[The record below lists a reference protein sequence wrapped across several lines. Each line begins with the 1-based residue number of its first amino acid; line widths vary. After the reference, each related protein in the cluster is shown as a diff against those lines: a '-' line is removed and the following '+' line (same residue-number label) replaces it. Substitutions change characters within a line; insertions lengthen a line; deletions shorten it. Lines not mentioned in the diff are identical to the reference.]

1 MEPVIKAKVTS
12 NGGSRAMPIPK
23 TVLHSFNSFAC
34 YSEPERLLLQGMFA
48 SPTTHEPGTE
58 LISTGA
64 PFDGP
69 RLILSG
75 WAYSAVNFV
84 DGRRQIIDFY
94 LPSDVMGLSTRPGA
108 RAPASFF
115 ALSKLVTVPADP
127 LVPPLDQRER
137 FPGLWKACQAIEGR
151 QEFRHVQQIVRLGR
165 QLARERMASLLP
177 DIYRRLERLGIK
189 GDEPF
194 EMPAT
199 QEILGD
205 ALGLSTVH
213 INRTLQDLRHE
224 GLIRISHGSMQV
236 LDLPK
241 LSALAGEMSY
251 ERMHN

>member
-1 MEPVIKAKVTS
+1 
-12 NGGSRAMPIPK
+12 MPNPK
-23 TVLHSFNSFAC
+23 IGLDCFDSFAR
-34 YSEPERLLLQGMFA
+34 YSESERLLLQRMFSA
-48 SPTTHEPGTE
+48 PVLHDAGSE
-58 LISTGA
+58 LISAGVL
-64 PFDGP
+64 FEGP
-69 RLILSG
+69 RLVLSG
-75 WAYSAVNFV
+75 WAYSAVRFA

-94 LPSDVMGLSTRPGA
+94 LPSDVMGLCTRPGA

-115 ALSKLVTVPADP
+115 ALSRLVTVPADP

-165 QLARERMASLLP
+165 QLARERMASLLL
-177 DIYRRLERLGIK
+177 DIYRRVERLGVK

-199 QEILGD
+199 QEVLGD

-251 ERMHN
+251 ERTHH